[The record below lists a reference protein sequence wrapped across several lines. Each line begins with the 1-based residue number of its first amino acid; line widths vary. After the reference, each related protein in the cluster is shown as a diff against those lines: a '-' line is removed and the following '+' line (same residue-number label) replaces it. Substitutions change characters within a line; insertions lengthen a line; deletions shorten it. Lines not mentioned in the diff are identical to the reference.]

1 MSRKCANS
9 PKLFCYICGEFT
21 QKPQT
26 KFITPTLKKAYE
38 LYFRCKIGDQGIA
51 GHHIHVK
58 IDVRDIYVAVSLALT
73 HQSMY
78 FAVPMAWREQKNHF
92 TECYFCLTTIDSHN
106 SKSKHPIAYP
116 NIPSAVRPVEHDDS
130 VPIPNPL

>member
-26 KFITPTLKKAYE
+26 ESITPTLKKGYE
-38 LYFRCKIGDQGIA
+38 LNFRCKIGDQGIA

-58 IDVRDIYVAVSLALT
+58 IEVRDIYVVGSLALT
-73 HQSMY
+73 DQCLSQSL
-78 FAVPMAWREQKNHF
+78 WCGENRRII
-92 TECYFCLTTIDSHN
+92 L
-106 SKSKHPIAYP
+106 P
-116 NIPSAVRPVEHDDS
+116 NATFV
-130 VPIPNPL
+130 